1 MHPTQFEFP
10 SNVLTNSCILTR
22 LRSSCWSLNTSDWG
36 FLHSHFVK
44 LSVLLL
50 RPINWSTF
58 LQHKSINYEKVLI
71 IHVHTCKTSK
81 LEQRIPCKFL
91 AIFNK
96 CLTPLTLTLVAFI
109 FANLRLEAQGFS
121 FCNVPKRL
129 ITPWSVTFD
138 EPVTLTSCKVKG
150 KIL

>member
-1 MHPTQFEFP
+1 MK
-10 SNVLTNSCILTR
+10 
-22 LRSSCWSLNTSDWG
+22 
-36 FLHSHFVK
+36 K
-44 LSVLLL
+44 L
-50 RPINWSTF
+50 
-58 LQHKSINYEKVLI
+58 LI
-71 IHVHTCKTSK
+71 FHVHTCKTSK

-109 FANLRLEAQGFS
+109 LANLRLEAQGFS
-121 FCNVPKRL
+121 FFNVPKRL

-150 KIL
+150 KIFIEPIFFLFFAKGYWFRISFNVNNTQLVQKLIWSKNALIPISASIHFSQFFNENATKLHF